1 MQTCSSCTEEGELG
15 PHHPGRRFQNQGL
28 FTGKTSQ
35 REIRHQAN
43 PPTTSAY
50 KPHGK
55 CIMVSESAALGEKQQ
70 MNTSLKFS
78 LTFLVKLWKTVL
90 YEKYLEVKNIST
102 AVRKFNLKSIV
113 RN

>member
-1 MQTCSSCTEEGELG
+1 
-15 PHHPGRRFQNQGL
+15 
-28 FTGKTSQ
+28 
-35 REIRHQAN
+35 
-43 PPTTSAY
+43 
-50 KPHGK
+50 
-55 CIMVSESAALGEKQQ
+55 MVSESAALGEKQQ